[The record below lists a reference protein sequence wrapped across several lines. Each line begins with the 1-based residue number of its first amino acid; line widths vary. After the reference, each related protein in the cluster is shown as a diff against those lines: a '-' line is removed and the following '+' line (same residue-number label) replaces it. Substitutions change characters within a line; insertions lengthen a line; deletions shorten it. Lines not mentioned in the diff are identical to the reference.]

1 MKQEYEVLKQEYETP
16 DVQVILVE
24 TNESIL
30 ETTGTNPDDPIIDP
44 D

>member
-24 TNESIL
+24 TKESVL
-30 ETTGTNPDDPIIDP
+30 QTQGSLDDPIGD
-44 D
+44 DD

>member
-24 TNESIL
+24 TKESTL
-30 ETTGTNPDDPIIDP
+30 QTTGSLEDPPIED
-44 D
+44 